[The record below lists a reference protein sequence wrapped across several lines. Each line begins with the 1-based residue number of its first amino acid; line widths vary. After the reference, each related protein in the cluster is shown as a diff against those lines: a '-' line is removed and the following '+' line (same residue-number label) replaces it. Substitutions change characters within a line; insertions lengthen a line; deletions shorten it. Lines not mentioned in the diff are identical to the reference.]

1 MIGNDALNMELLY
14 IFVKVSEL
22 KSINQS
28 SEYLSL
34 TQPAIS
40 KKIKQL
46 EEYYEQELFIR
57 SSKGMAL
64 TPIGQRVYLEAKQL
78 ISQVEGLRNT
88 IRQKETKVNELRLG
102 SLDSISSYLYPNFF
116 VKSLNAFKSTTIT
129 NRIDELI
136 EPFNQGRL
144 DVIFMDSA
152 FKDEINGIYSE
163 KEVNE
168 EPYFLVYS
176 KDNPL
181 INLDKESINPCTLQK
196 MDLLMYL
203 KYCPIH
209 QRLVRVYQ
217 DLQMNPPKIVEIDY
231 GESMIAMVAKS
242 NYITVLPKSIAI
254 NKVTADISHLKMKE
268 FEVTFTRK
276 ISLFS
281 RDTHVTEMVNRM
293 MKGY

>member
-1 MIGNDALNMELLY
+1 MIGNDALNLELLY

-28 SEYLSL
+28 SVYLSL

-78 ISQVEGLRNT
+78 ISQVEGLRNA

-102 SLDSISSYLYPNFF
+102 TLDSISSYLYPNFF
-116 VKSLNAFKSTTIT
+116 VKSLNTFKSTTIT

-136 EPFNQGRL
+136 EPFNRGSL

-163 KEVNE
+163 KEVDE

-176 KDNPL
+176 KDNSL
-181 INLDKESINPCTLQK
+181 INLDKESIDPCALQK
-196 MDLLMYL
+196 MDLLMYP

-209 QRLVRVYQ
+209 QRLIRVYQ
-217 DLQMNPPKIVEIDY
+217 DLQINPPKIVEIDY
-231 GESMIAMVAKS
+231 GESMIAMVANS

-254 NKVTADISHLKMKE
+254 NKVTADISRLKMKE

-281 RDTHVTEMVNRM
+281 RDAM
-293 MKGY
+293 